1 MAAAEDG
8 DEMSVDEMSVE
19 GLSPEQAALQESFN
33 GTREKRGIL
42 IMSLH
47 GGVDTEDTF
56 ERDDNLN
63 FVKGNAMATGV
74 TNFLGVDD
82 LKESITHLSS
92 KKVVSKLYSE
102 RKPLT
107 DVAKLIMKK
116 IKERDSTLENT
127 IRLGEA
133 VVDEYDGWELDD
145 DLRDYIGATDR
156 AYLEIFDNEDRY
168 INKVF
173 SLVPREKTP
182 EDFDNSL
189 IWIHEDG
196 TVTDLLEEALPRWK
210 NYKGERYF
218 YLQDLIRF
226 LDERFEEVV
235 LIDLSCMQTHGTL
248 REKRAQRMSVLR
260 EGLAHGV
267 KKSQRKRKKSQ
278 RKRKKSQRKRKKSQR
293 K

>member
-1 MAAAEDG
+1 MAAAE
-8 DEMSVDEMSVE
+8 ESVE
-19 GLSPEQAALQESFN
+19 GLSPERAVLQESFS

-47 GGVDTEDTF
+47 GGIDIEDTF

-82 LKESITHLSS
+82 LKKSVTHLSS
-92 KKVVSKLYSE
+92 KKVVSKLYSK
-102 RKPLT
+102 RNLLT
-107 DVAKLIMKK
+107 DVAQLIMKK
-116 IKERDSTLENT
+116 IKERDSTLKDT

-133 VVDEYDGWELDD
+133 VVHEYDGWELDD

-156 AYLEIFDNEDRY
+156 AYQDIFDNDKKVY

-173 SLVPREKTP
+173 SLLPREKAP
-182 EDFDNSL
+182 EDFENRNYDNSL
-189 IWIHEDG
+189 IWIHENG
-196 TVTDLLEEALPRWK
+196 KVTDLLEEALSHWSQ
-210 NYKGERYF
+210 YKTERYF
-218 YLQDLIRF
+218 SLQTLIRF

-248 REKRAQRMSVLR
+248 REKREQRMSVLR

-278 RKRKKSQRKRKKSQR
+278 RKPKKSRRKRKKSR
-293 K
+293 RR

>member
-1 MAAAEDG
+1 MAAAEDV

-19 GLSPEQAALQESFN
+19 GLSPEQAVLQQSFN

-42 IMSLH
+42 IMTLH
-47 GGVDTEDTF
+47 GGIDIEDTF
-56 ERDDNLN
+56 ERNDNLN
-63 FVKGNAMATGV
+63 FVKGNAMAAGV
-74 TNFLGVDD
+74 TNFLGLED
-82 LKESITHLSS
+82 LKKSVRHLYS
-92 KKVVSKLYSE
+92 KKVRTQLYSK
-102 RKPLT
+102 RKLT
-107 DVAKLIMKK
+107 DVAELIMDK
-116 IKERDSTLENT
+116 IEDRDSTLKDT
-127 IRLGEA
+127 IRLRDE
-133 VVDEYDGWELDD
+133 VVADEYEGWELDD
-145 DLRDYIGATDR
+145 DLRDYIRATDR
-156 AYLEIFDNEDRY
+156 SYREIFDNDKKVY

-173 SLVPREKTP
+173 SLPPGEKTQ

-218 YLQDLIRF
+218 YLEELIRF
-226 LDERFEEVV
+226 LDKRFEEVV

-260 EGLAHGV
+260 EGFAYGL

-278 RKRKKSQRKRKKSQR
+278 RK
-293 K
+293 